1 MALLKAVEYGWKQ
14 EKLAHNAEEISAMGK
29 ELYDRLFKLADHFSR
44 LGTSLDRAVQA
55 YNETAGSFEQ
65 RVFVQ
70 ARRFK
75 ELGVPAKENIPE
87 ITWIDRTP
95 RQLQRNELLEKVELE
110 KVEDE
115 EVLA

>member
-1 MALLKAVEYGWKQ
+1 MTG
-14 EKLAHNAEEISAMGK
+14 
-29 ELYDRLFKLADHFSR
+29 LFKLADHFSR

-75 ELGVPAKENIPE
+75 ELGVPAKEDISEIP
-87 ITWIDRTP
+87 WIDRTP
-95 RQLQRNELLEKVELE
+95 RQLQRSELLEELELEKVELE
-110 KVEDE
+110 RVEDE